1 MIQTTVNRASYT
13 GDGVTTEFAFP
24 ATVLKTTD
32 VVVLL
37 RTIATGVAVPLS
49 LGTHYEIDGVLDAA
63 GRYANGVTVRILV
76 AYPDTFQIIIYQ
88 DPALTQLVDLV
99 DNGLLPVETQIE
111 LPLDRLTV
119 IAQRLASL
127 VLRTIRQPD
136 SDIADLAVLPDAVSR
151 ASKFAAYDSAGNPIA
166 AAGTSANLTPVSAFI
181 DTLLDDADAPTA
193 RVTLGIPAMN
203 GKGDILSGT
212 GTAGVLAVTPNN
224 GISGLPLITSP
235 LATSGVAFGFHDQ
248 FNGLANGDMDVWQ
261 NGVTFANI
269 ASNQYSADLWRWNQ
283 SGAGAVDIRRSTNVP
298 TFTLNNHLY
307 KYAIEVDVTTANAT
321 ITAGD
326 SYVLS
331 TFLEGLDW
339 RFFAQRACG
348 LQFAV
353 MSPKTGVHSV
363 SIANGGADRSYIATY
378 TIDAANTWEYKFVGL
393 GASPSAGTWDYETG
407 LGLAVQFVLAAG
419 ATFQNTAVTWHTGNY
434 LATSAQPNCLDNT
447 ANFFRLTDVRLVP
460 GQVQYPPRFE
470 PFAAKLAR
478 CRRYYQKSRIYG
490 EGITDASGNGKG
502 EHREKS
508 AVTGAVSSHM
518 DVRFSVPM
526 RVTPTITTWNPNGS
540 NNNVRN
546 VTDAADCSG
555 VSSAAISTESAQIT
569 FTANAGAIPG
579 DQLSV
584 HWGADA
590 RF

>member
-24 ATVLKTTD
+24 ATVLKTAD

-37 RTIATGVAVPLS
+37 RTIATGVAAPLA

-63 GRYANGVTVRILV
+63 GRYANGITVRMLF
-76 AYPDTFQIIIYQ
+76 AYPSTFQIIIYQ

-136 SDIADLAVLPDAVSR
+136 SDTTDLAVLPDATSR

-181 DTLLDDADAPTA
+181 DTLLDDADAPAA
-193 RVTLGIPAMN
+193 RVTLGIPAMD

-212 GTAGVLAVTPNN
+212 GTVGVLAVTPSN
-224 GISGLPLITSP
+224 GTSGLPLVTSP
-235 LATSGVAFGFHDQ
+235 LVTSGIGYGFHDQ
-248 FNGLANGDMDVWQ
+248 FNGLVNGDMDVWQ
-261 NGVTFANI
+261 NGFTF
-269 ASNQYSADLWRWNQ
+269 SNVADGSYTADLWRWNQ
-283 SGAGAVDIRRSTNVP
+283 VGTGVVDVRRSTNVP
-298 TFTLNNHLY
+298 ALILNNHLY
-307 KYAIEVDVTTANAT
+307 GYSIEVDVVTVDAT
-321 ITAGD
+321 IAVGD
-326 SYVLS
+326 FYTLS

-363 SIANGGADRSYIATY
+363 AITNTGTDRSYIATY
-378 TIDAANTWEYKFVGL
+378 TIDAANTWEYKFLSL
-393 GASPSAGTWDYETG
+393 GASPSAGTWAYDTG
-407 LGLAVQFVLAAG
+407 LGLKVQFALAAG
-419 ATFQNTAVTWHTGNY
+419 GTFQNTAATWHTGDY
-434 LATSAQPNCLDNT
+434 KATSAQPNCLDNT
-447 ANFFRLTDVRLVP
+447 ANFFRLADVRLVP
-460 GQVQYPPRFE
+460 GQWQYPPRFE
-470 PFAAKLAR
+470 PFAVKLAR

-490 EGITDASGNGKG
+490 EGITDASAGGKG

-526 RVTPTITTWNPNGS
+526 RVTPTVTTWNPNGS
-540 NNNVRN
+540 NSNVRN
-546 VTDAADCSG
+546 VTDSADCSG
-555 VSSAAISTESAQIT
+555 VSSAALSTESAQIT

-584 HWGADA
+584 HWAADA